1 MDVGEFD
8 GMGGSSGNRGHKLQS
23 TWQTRTLRRLSSHTP
38 PSKTT
43 PSTFGTKGGFQRVA
57 RVQQMASVPPAAP
70 RRPLAASLWLRS
82 LFRWLDD

>member
-8 GMGGSSGNRGHKLQS
+8 GMGGSSGSRGHKLQS

-43 PSTFGTKGGFQRVA
+43 PSTFGTKGGFQRV
-57 RVQQMASVPPAAP
+57 PPAAP